1 MNAALRWLM
10 RQKCIKAESSLQ
22 DVIEIL
28 VIGTMKEDE
37 QALTVCAMLDKW
49 RSWNE
54 RGGMTVEDLDWLEG
68 NKQAFCNAACV
79 MGLLREVCSKDEST
93 VAADMR
99 ECVQH
104 WKKVRL
110 G

>member
-1 MNAALRWLM
+1 
-10 RQKCIKAESSLQ
+10 
-22 DVIEIL
+22 
-28 VIGTMKEDE
+28 
-37 QALTVCAMLDKW
+37 
-49 RSWNE
+49 
-54 RGGMTVEDLDWLEG
+54 MTIEDLDVLG
-68 NKQAFCNAACV
+68 KQQQAFCNAACV
-79 MGLLREVCSKDEST
+79 MGLLKEICTKEEST